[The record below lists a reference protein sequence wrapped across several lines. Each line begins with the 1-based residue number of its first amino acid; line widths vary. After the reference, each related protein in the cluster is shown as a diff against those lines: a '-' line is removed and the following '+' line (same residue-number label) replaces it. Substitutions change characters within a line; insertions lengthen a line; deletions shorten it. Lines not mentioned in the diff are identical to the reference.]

1 MTENR
6 ILTSVKGNKIR
17 AQWYGNIRFQSN
29 ETEIIEAPEYSF
41 DSIQLIIDE
50 IKKAQDNNFDR
61 VILLTGG
68 ERDGKSTL
76 AAHLA
81 TRLGNIKPRNV
92 AFTAVGF
99 LKGLNEA
106 EDFGVTWMDEGARG
120 MYSRDAMTKFN
131 KQLTKAFTQIG
142 IKKLVS
148 VICLPHRELLDLHL
162 RERRVHYWGSVV
174 TKGYQRGYVKWRIAG
189 KPNRR
194 ADEQRI
200 PKHGNEWSIN
210 TYWEPLFVMRFPVFR
225 ENNGF
230 KWEEYET
237 WKRENLGGFFEES
250 TRDESPKKA
259 ITSLTKAIHWMKK
272 EGFDVGDI
280 AEKTGLSEPSVYR
293 YLKKPPIVL
302 SSS

>member
-1 MTENR
+1 MSEK
-6 ILTSVKGNKIR
+6 LVLESVAGREIPVMC
-17 AQWYGNIRFQSN
+17 YGTMRFQSN
-29 ETEIIEAPEYSF
+29 ENEIINAPEYSF
-41 DSIQLIIDE
+41 EALQWIVDE
-50 IKKAQDNNFDR
+50 IKTAQEHSFDR
-61 VILLTGG
+61 VVLLTGG
-68 ERDGKSTL
+68 ERDGKSTC
-76 AAHLA
+76 AAHLV
-81 TRLGNIKPRNV
+81 TNVGSIRPRNV
-92 AFTAVGF
+92 AFTSSDY
-99 LKGLNEA
+99 LKALNKA
-106 EDFGVTWMDEGARG
+106 ADFDPAWMDEGARG